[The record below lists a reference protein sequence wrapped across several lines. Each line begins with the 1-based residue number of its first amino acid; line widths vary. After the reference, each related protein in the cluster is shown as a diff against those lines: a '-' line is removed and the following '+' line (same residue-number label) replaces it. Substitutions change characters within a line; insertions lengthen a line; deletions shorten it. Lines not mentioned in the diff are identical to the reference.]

1 MENTPVTNPAAK
13 LEQEI
18 IRSLKEQTPFVQ
30 LLGVEASQV
39 AESDG
44 LPFDVKF
51 ELRSGDARVLVYG
64 EIKSGFTPK
73 QLADLKPWIQRLE
86 GIKKEAIFAVIAPAL
101 SIQAQNYCLENEI
114 NFLDLAGNISINV
127 PGKFVL
133 QRTGMRD
140 RNPKSSDQKSYRE
153 ANIFSGRFSR
163 IVRVL
168 LENPKTWTLTE
179 IAAELDLQSTS
190 NPILSRSSGGPSESK
205 DFRISLG
212 SISKALTSLEEQLL
226 IRRRNSAVLV
236 PEPQRLLNAWA
247 EKYRE
252 RYRWR
257 LLQSFRLRKPIAK
270 NLQDLADILQKK
282 NIGPFAVTGPA
293 AASIIAPFID
303 VGTIDIFLP
312 ALSFARPILETM
324 KASIDGPEIRF
335 VEPYD
340 FGVLLYS
347 SVIKDIPV
355 VSNIQAYLDLYARG
369 GRDQKQA
376 TYLFENAIAPRWKQ

>member
-1 MENTPVTNPAAK
+1 M
-13 LEQEI
+13 
-18 IRSLKEQTPFVQ
+18 Q

-44 LPFDVKF
+44 LPLDVKF
-51 ELRSGDARVLVYG
+51 ESRSGDARVLVYG

-73 QLADLKPWIQRLE
+73 QLADLKPCIQRLE
-86 GIKKEAIFAVIAPAL
+86 GIKKEAVFAVIAPAL
-101 SIQAQNYCLENEI
+101 SIQAQTYCFENEI
-114 NFLDLAGNISINV
+114 NFLDFAGNISINV

-140 RNPKSSDQKSYRE
+140 RNPKSTDQKSYRE

-168 LENPKTWTLTE
+168 LENPKAWTLTE

-190 NPILSRSSGGPSESK
+190 NPILSRSSGDPSESK

-212 SISKALTSLEEQLL
+212 GISKALTSLEEQLL

-236 PEPQRLLNAWA
+236 LESQRLLNAWA

-252 RYRWR
+252 RCRWR

-270 NLQDLADILQKK
+270 NLQDLADILQKRS
-282 NIGPFAVTGPA
+282 IGAFCCNRTG
-293 AASIIAPFID
+293 
-303 VGTIDIFLP
+303 G
-312 ALSFARPILETM
+312 
-324 KASIDGPEIRF
+324 SIDHR
-335 VEPYD
+335 
-340 FGVLLYS
+340 
-347 SVIKDIPV
+347 SVH
-355 VSNIQAYLDLYARG
+355 
-369 GRDQKQA
+369 
-376 TYLFENAIAPRWKQ
+376 

>member
-1 MENTPVTNPAAK
+1 VENVIVTNAAE
-13 LEQEI
+13 LEQDI
-18 IRSLKEQTPFVQ
+18 IRSLKDQNPFVQ
-30 LLGVEASQV
+30 LLGVEARQV
-39 AESDG
+39 SESDG

-51 ELRSGDARVLVYG
+51 ELRSGDARILVYG
-64 EIKSGFTPK
+64 EIKPTFSPK

-86 GIKKEAIFAVIAPAL
+86 SIKKDAVFAVIAPTL
-101 SIQAQNYCLENEI
+101 STQAQNYCLENEI

-140 RNPKSSDQKSYRE
+140 QSPRNKDQKQYRE
-153 ANIFSGRFSR
+153 ANVFSGRFSR
-163 IVRVL
+163 VVRVL
-168 LENPKTWTLTE
+168 LEKPRTWTLTE

-190 NPILSRSSGGPSESK
+190 NPLLSRSFRDPSDTK

-236 PEPQRLLNAWA
+236 PEPQRLLKSWA

-257 LLQSFRLRKPIAK
+257 LLQSFRLKKPIAK
-270 NLQDLADILQKK
+270 NVQELAKLLLRQE
-282 NIGPFAVTGPA
+282 IGPFAVTGPA
-293 AASIIAPFID
+293 AASFSAPFVDI
-303 VGTIDIFLP
+303 GTIDIFLP
-312 ALSFARPILETM
+312 ALRSVRPTLETM
-324 KASIDGPEIRF
+324 SASTEGPEVRF

-340 FGVLLYS
+340 LGVFLYS
-347 SVIKDIPV
+347 KANKDVPV

-376 TYLFENAIAPRWKQ
+376 TYLLENAIIPGWLQ